1 MLGNRLYMVWKGIEG
16 DQSVW
21 FTSFDGANW
30 APQSPVPNV
39 GTSTGV
45 SLCAGP
51 DRIFMVW
58 SGIAGDPSLYYT
70 AFDGS
75 FWGPQHNYLDTGS
88 STVPAVLVTF

>member
-1 MLGNRLYMVWKGIEG
+1 
-16 DQSVW
+16 
-21 FTSFDGANW
+21 
-30 APQSPVPNV
+30 
-39 GTSTGV
+39 
-45 SLCAGP
+45 
-51 DRIFMVW
+51 MVW